1 VNLAPVLDVY
11 RTPGNFIDGD
21 RRSYGSSAST
31 VARLGSAFVS
41 AQQRGGVAATG
52 KHFPGLGAATFTQ
65 NTDRR
70 PVTLGVSL
78 ATLRA
83 VDERPYRAA
92 IAAGVGLVMV
102 SWATYPALDPTRPAG
117 LSPRVIRGELRGRLG
132 FAGVT
137 ISDSLDSRSL
147 TRYGPVGNRAVLAAR
162 AGIDLILCTG
172 SDDEGAVVNALA
184 AAQARRAISQAAA
197 TAAAGRVL
205 ALRSS
210 LAP

>member
-1 VNLAPVLDVY
+1 LFFV
-11 RTPGNFIDGD
+11 
-21 RRSYGSSAST
+21 T
-31 VARLGSAFVS
+31 VS
-41 AQQRGGVAATG
+41 
-52 KHFPGLGAATFTQ
+52 Q

-83 VDERPYRAA
+83 VDELPYRAA
-92 IAAGVGLVMV
+92 ISAGVRLVMV
-102 SWATYPALDPTRPAG
+102 SWATYPALDPARPAG
-117 LSPRVIRGELRGRLG
+117 LSARVIRGELRGRLG
-132 FAGVT
+132 FTGVT

-147 TRYGPVGNRAVLAAR
+147 RRYGSVGNRATLAAR

-184 AAQARRAISQAAA
+184 AAQARGEISDLAAA
-197 TAAAGRVL
+197 AAAGRVL